1 MEVLFMKNETQLNA
15 RRCADM
21 IDRSE
26 KCVLLSG
33 AGMSTNAGIP
43 DFRGPNGIYRREMQ
57 TNPELIFD
65 IDHFI
70 EQPEFFYSFHRNFL
84 QELGKVDP
92 TFAHYFFADLEKKG
106 KMLGIVTQNIDALHQ
121 KAGSEKVYEI
131 HGSTWKSHCISCHRE
146 YDYYSSF
153 EKTMRE
159 DVPKCEECGGVIKP
173 DIVFFGENV
182 KYLYE
187 CRNIVSN
194 ADLLIIAG
202 SSLVVTP
209 AALLPSMC
217 RGEIVIVNRGE
228 ISYSYLS
235 ENKISLIVEEDI
247 DNFFS
252 EVNRY
257 LKYI

>member
-1 MEVLFMKNETQLNA
+1 
-15 RRCADM
+15 
-21 IDRSE
+21 
-26 KCVLLSG
+26 
-33 AGMSTNAGIP
+33 
-43 DFRGPNGIYRREMQ
+43 
-57 TNPELIFD
+57 
-65 IDHFI
+65 
-70 EQPEFFYSFHRNFL
+70 
-84 QELGKVDP
+84 
-92 TFAHYFFADLEKKG
+92 
-106 KMLGIVTQNIDALHQ
+106 
-121 KAGSEKVYEI
+121 
-131 HGSTWKSHCISCHRE
+131 
-146 YDYYSSF
+146 
-153 EKTMRE
+153 MRE